1 MRRVKTNTTTNTF
14 LSWLY
19 QMEQGSEG
27 EWNVYFKQ
35 TRSKHWRYLFVKWAS
50 FHFFQN
56 HDKEQGLETMVTK
69 LCTKVRESV
78 VADGNWDAC
87 SHLLLLYLFLTLLF
101 GYCPLNQIKYY
112 PSSSSFWTQT
122 KGSLLLLQ
130 WYDSLLLLI
139 PLNFVLS
146 PIHNIIHI
154 AQSKLVNSLA

>member
-1 MRRVKTNTTTNTF
+1 
-14 LSWLY
+14 
-19 QMEQGSEG
+19 MEQGSEG

-35 TRSKHWRYLFVKWAS
+35 TSKHWRYLFVKWAS

-56 HDKEQGLETMVTK
+56 HDKEQGLQRMVTK
-69 LCTKVRESV
+69 LSTKVRESV

-112 PSSSSFWTQT
+112 PTSCSFWTQT
-122 KGSLLLLQ
+122 KGSLLWLQ

-139 PLNFVLS
+139 PLNFVLRVQSTTLYILHSQSWLILS
-146 PIHNIIHI
+146 P
-154 AQSKLVNSLA
+154 SCTL